1 MENKHLSK
9 LPAAILERFAAGE
22 LIAAIA
28 QDAASK
34 DVLMMAWMN
43 EESLTR
49 TIETKRATYWSR
61 SRSSIW
67 IKGET
72 SGHFQEV
79 VSISFDCDSDSLLL
93 FVHQTGAACHT
104 GERSCFHSEIEL
116 S

>member
-1 MENKHLSK
+1 MSK
-9 LPAAILERFAAGE
+9 LPAAISERFAAGE

-43 EESLTR
+43 EESLIR

-61 SRSSIW
+61 SRSALW

-93 FVHQTGAACHT
+93 LVNQTGAACHT

-116 S
+116 P